1 MIRAFFVSC
10 FLIGIG
16 LLIYSGWIEP
26 RQLHIRDVEIGEGE
40 QSVRIALMT
49 DLHIGGLHVPP
60 ERVAAIV
67 ERINAQSPDL
77 ILLPGDFI
85 NGHTPRREMGA
96 DETALLSEGLS
107 HLSALNAP
115 AIATT
120 GNHDAWHNRR
130 AVTRMLDAA
139 SVTVVDNS
147 STNFEGLC
155 IVGIADFY
163 IDQPTADGFELCDA
177 DAPMIALMHS
187 PDTRNLLHHDT
198 ALAVAGH
205 THGGQVNLPF
215 LGRRVTLT
223 ACGQPC
229 AYGLIQTD
237 PPLFVSAGI
246 GTSILPIR
254 FRAPPE
260 IVMITLH
267 LPEASD
273 R

>member
-1 MIRAFFVSC
+1 MIRAFFVSS
-10 FLIGIG
+10 FLIGVG
-16 LLIYSGWIEP
+16 LLIYAGLIEP
-26 RQLHIRDVEIGEGE
+26 RQLHFRDVEVGEGDR
-40 QSVRIALMT
+40 SVRIALMT

-60 ERVAAIV
+60 ERVAQIV

-85 NGHTPRREMGA
+85 NGHTPRQEMEVA
-96 DETALLSEGLS
+96 QKEMLSEGLS
-107 HLSALNAP
+107 HLSALGAP

-120 GNHDAWHNRR
+120 GNHDGWHNRL
-130 AVTRMLDAA
+130 ALTRMLEENG
-139 SVTVVDNS
+139 VRVIDNS
-147 STNFEGLC
+147 AVRYDALC
-155 IVGIADFY
+155 IVGIADFST
-163 IDQPTADGFELCDA
+163 DQPTADGFDVCEDGA
-177 DAPMIALMHS
+177 TIIALMHS
-187 PDTRNLLHHDT
+187 PDTRALLPIET

-215 LGRRVTLT
+215 IGRRVTST
-223 ACGQPC
+223 ACGPPC

-237 PPLFVSAGI
+237 PPLVVSAGV

-260 IVMITLH
+260 VMIITLR
-267 LPEASD
+267 LPALPD